1 MKLLCALFSSALALG
16 CDGAGPPDAGTR
28 DAGHDA
34 GRDAGHD
41 AGHDAGP
48 GRDAGHDAGLDAGE
62 DVAWTRVPG
71 LPEGCVVDTTTD
83 PAALEPF
90 VIEPCPD
97 RDGCTQLVPSWDT
110 WFILM
115 RVDGGVA
122 VDGQGAFWFV
132 RTAPVTY
139 WERWLVMSDG
149 TPMFGIRSLFG
160 EGRCRHSAFDTDVS
174 HLGFTIDVPVAGG
187 DLRSHF
193 VGGRWARG
201 SASLELARSL
211 EGIIPSGTFVQRM
224 RAGDV
229 RFALESAPRFSIVD
243 VPWDGEPTMIAQSA
257 TSGGQTYVAAS
268 IGETVFYT
276 VYGEHHHVRASSRGE
291 PGRVFL
297 DPTDAEAVRF
307 VTDGV
312 DMAWVQA
319 YGRDRHYRF
328 ERIELW
334 SAPYTTRPED
344 VRPRRITV
352 LGGTNPY
359 PEMAIGAGYV
369 AAREWIPDEEVTVV
383 RVFRLADGARAT
395 IYPYE
400 GRSFRIAAAYILP
413 DEIGVQV
420 SRGGTPP
427 QDIAFL
433 RIRLDSLTFEP
444 P

>member
-1 MKLLCALFSSALALG
+1 
-16 CDGAGPPDAGTR
+16 
-28 DAGHDA
+28 
-34 GRDAGHD
+34 
-41 AGHDAGP
+41 
-48 GRDAGHDAGLDAGE
+48 
-62 DVAWTRVPG
+62 
-71 LPEGCVVDTTTD
+71 
-83 PAALEPF
+83 
-90 VIEPCPD
+90 
-97 RDGCTQLVPSWDT
+97 
-110 WFILM
+110 M

-139 WERWLVMSDG
+139 MERWLVMADG
-149 TPMFGIRSLFG
+149 TPRLGIRGLF
-160 EGRCRHSAFDTDVS
+160 RSDDCRHSAFDADTARFAFVVVVPDREGYLDS
-174 HLGFTIDVPVAGG
+174 WALGGEWRGHAN
-187 DLRSHF
+187 LRNY
-193 VGGRWARG
+193 GALDDEIPRG
-201 SASLELARSL
+201 SYFHR
-211 EGIIPSGTFVQRM
+211 
-224 RAGDV
+224 V
-229 RFALESAPRFSIVD
+229 RVGPTRIALESAPWFSIVD
-243 VPWDGEPTMIAQSA
+243 VPWEGEPTMIAQSA

-276 VYGEHHHVRASSRGE
+276 VYGEHHHVRASTRGE

-319 YGRDRHYRF
+319 YVRDRHYRF
-328 ERIELW
+328 EHIELW

-344 VRPRRITV
+344 VRPRRIAR

-383 RVFRLADGARAT
+383 RVFRLSDGARAT